1 MNNRIKVI
9 MLWGVF
15 LFGMISH
22 TLLAVM
28 PVFWGQSVAMTQ
40 EQIAANPMAPMMW
53 MMLFFFLFPMI
64 MIVLTL
70 SIEVK
75 WCRITNLVL
84 SLLFTLMNIWHLI
97 GHLGES
103 PVDSCQIVLL
113 TFVLISGILLNIF
126 SFRWMKKQGDQ
137 NVRK

>member
-15 LFGMISH
+15 LFGMTFH
-22 TLLAVM
+22 TLLAIM

-40 EQIAANPMAPMMW
+40 EQIASNPMAPMMW
-53 MMLFFFLFPMI
+53 MMLFFLLFPMI
-64 MIVLTL
+64 TIVLT
-70 SIEVK
+70 IFTEAK
-75 WCRITNLVL
+75 WCRITNFVL
-84 SLLFTLMNIWHLI
+84 SLLFTLLNIWHLI

-103 PVDSCQIVLL
+103 PVDPCQIVLL
-113 TFVLISGILLNIF
+113 AFVLISGILLNIF
-126 SFRWMKKQGDQ
+126 SFRWMKKHGDQ